1 MDKKIVMSRM
11 KRNPFFIIGF
21 VLTALVV
28 LLAVLGPVLAT
39 HDPLQNDLY
48 NKLLPPGAG
57 GHLLGTDQLGRD
69 IFSRILVGARMS
81 LVISFFVCMFSAL
94 LGTILGLV
102 SGYKGG
108 IIDAVIMRFCDIVLS
123 LPLIVVTIALVAVL
137 GNSVPNLIVILSL
150 LGWVEFC
157 KLTRNNVMVVKNM
170 EFVSAIKVMGGN
182 SMRILKKEI
191 FPNVTTTLL
200 IQTSLKFGNVILTEA
215 SLSFLGQGI
224 MQPTPS
230 WGNMIADGRNYLA
243 AYPWVCLVPG
253 IALMVTILAF
263 NFLGDGLR
271 DVLDPKRT

>member
-1 MDKKIVMSRM
+1 MDRKIILSRI

-21 VLTALVV
+21 TLTTLVV
-28 LLAVLGPVLAT
+28 VLAVAGTALAT
-39 HDPLQNDLY
+39 HDPLSNDLY
-48 NKLLPPGAG
+48 NKLLPPGSN

-81 LVISFFVCMFSAL
+81 LIISFFVCMLSAL
-94 LGTILGLV
+94 MGTILGLV

-108 IIDAVIMRFCDIVLS
+108 MIDAVIMRFCDIVLS

-137 GNSVPNLIVILSL
+137 GNSVPNLIIILSL

-157 KLTRNNVMVVKNM
+157 KLTRNNVMVIKNM
-170 EFVSAIKVMGGN
+170 EFVSAIKVMGGD
-182 SMRILKKEI
+182 SFRILRREI

-243 AYPWVCLVPG
+243 AYPWVCLAPG
-253 IALMVTILAF
+253 IALMITILAF

>member
-1 MDKKIVMSRM
+1 MDRKIILSRI

-21 VLTALVV
+21 TLTTLVV
-28 LLAVLGPVLAT
+28 VLAVAGTALAT
-39 HDPLQNDLY
+39 HDPLSNDLY
-48 NKLLPPGAG
+48 NKLLPPGTN

-81 LVISFFVCMFSAL
+81 LIISFFVCMLSAL
-94 LGTILGLV
+94 MGTILGLV

-108 IIDAVIMRFCDIVLS
+108 MIDAVIMRFCDIVLS

-137 GNSVPNLIVILSL
+137 GNSVPNLIIILSL

-157 KLTRNNVMVVKNM
+157 KLTRNNVMVIKNM
-170 EFVSAIKVMGGN
+170 EFVSAIKIMGGD
-182 SMRILKKEI
+182 SFRILRREI

-243 AYPWVCLVPG
+243 AYPWVCLAPG
-253 IALMVTILAF
+253 IALMITILAF